1 VATALKRRYRQL
13 SRDAVVVQ
21 PHHLGN
27 QPKIDSGS
35 RRGRAYRRALDKVMQ
50 MAQEV
55 RPGERQRP
63 KKPTEDLLIGRDPSI
78 DCDGE
83 LLELVRRTGLHGL
96 H

>member
-1 VATALKRRYRQL
+1 
-13 SRDAVVVQ
+13 
-21 PHHLGN
+21 
-27 QPKIDSGS
+27 
-35 RRGRAYRRALDKVMQ
+35 MQ